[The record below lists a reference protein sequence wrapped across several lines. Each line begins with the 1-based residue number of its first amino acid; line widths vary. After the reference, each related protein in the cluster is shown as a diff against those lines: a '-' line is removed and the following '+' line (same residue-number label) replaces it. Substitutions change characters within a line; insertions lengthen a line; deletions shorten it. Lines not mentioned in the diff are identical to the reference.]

1 MSQKSENDKIVSEG
15 FEFSSSM
22 RETEKSVESTL
33 SRRLDIEEEAESIE
47 IDEDKV
53 SRSELRSKLQSIV
66 RAEVNKNRT
75 LYRSIVYNNLSSNHP
90 NWDNDI
96 DPQTKQSK
104 IDDLI
109 DTTISIWVDRH
120 INQFID
126 EIEGDESIVDVQD
139 VVEGTIR
146 AQIIHGIIERI
157 SAEAVYEYGEDVIDW
172 FVESTD
178 LSADQLFNAVDAFL
192 RGLFG
197 V

>member
-1 MSQKSENDKIVSEG
+1 MGQKSEKDEIVSEG

-33 SRRLDIEEEAESIE
+33 SRRLDLEEEAEDIE
-47 IDEDKV
+47 IDEDEV
-53 SRSELRSKLQSIV
+53 SRSELRSRLQSIV

-126 EIEGDESIVDVQD
+126 EIEDTKSIVDVED
-139 VVEGTIR
+139 VVEGTVR
-146 AQIIHGIIERI
+146 AQIIYGIIERI

-172 FVESTD
+172 FIQTTD